1 MKAILLP
8 QKKSNFLQSLAAITT
23 AIPSIVPLP
32 KASVPTPAA
41 RIDSVE
47 AP

>member
-8 QKKSNFLQSLAAITT
+8 QKKSNFLLSLAAVAT
-23 AIPSIVPLP
+23 ATPSSVPLL
-32 KASVPTPAA
+32 KASVPSPAA
-41 RIDSVE
+41 QIGSVE